1 MSHACCGGDEGRAE
15 RPEPSAPA
23 ALGVA
28 DGLALVAA
36 PAFAIMAL
44 VSAAPGNGPAAMLC
58 GGAQDSPLSGMV
70 VMYLLMSAFHA
81 APWLRLFAGR
91 RTHTPLREEAA

>member
-1 MSHACCGGDEGRAE
+1 VSHPCCGGAE
-15 RPEPSAPA
+15 SGADRPEPA

-44 VSAAPGNGPAAMLC
+44 ISAAPANSPAAMLC
-58 GGAQDSPLSGMV
+58 GGGQAWPLSGMA

-81 APWLRLFAGR
+81 APWLRIFSGR
-91 RTHTPLREEAA
+91 RSPAALREEAA

>member
-1 MSHACCGGDEGRAE
+1 VSHACCGGGDGGGAD
-15 RPEPSAPA
+15 RPEPA

-44 VSAAPGNGPAAMLC
+44 VSATPGDGAAAMLC
-58 GGAQDSPLSGMV
+58 GGAQGSPLGGMV
-70 VMYLLMSAFHA
+70 VMYLLMSAVHA
-81 APWLRLFAGR
+81 APWLRLFTGR
-91 RTHTPLREEAA
+91 RSRAPLREEAA